1 MFSQEYQDLAVT
13 VVQKNER
20 SLYEDEIDLY
30 EATIVEFDWIE
41 IELPSVKKR
50 VLIYIEDDTS
60 LISYKNLDYTNNE
73 SSKEDDNE
81 SIDIVSNQSIQDP
94 KKFLALA

>member
-30 EATIVEFDWIE
+30 EATIIEFDWIE

-60 LISYKNLDYTNNE
+60 LISYKNLDYINNE
-73 SSKEDDNE
+73 SSKEDNNK
-81 SIDIVSNQSIQDP
+81 SIDIVSNQST
-94 KKFLALA
+94 